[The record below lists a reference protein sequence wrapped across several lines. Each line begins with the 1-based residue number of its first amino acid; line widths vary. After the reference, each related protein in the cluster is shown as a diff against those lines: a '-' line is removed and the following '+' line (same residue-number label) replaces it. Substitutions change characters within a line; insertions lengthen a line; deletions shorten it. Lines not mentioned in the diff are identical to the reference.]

1 MKLVIC
7 EKPSV
12 GATIAA
18 ALGISKRKDG
28 YFEGG
33 DYIISWC
40 IGHLVTLAEAAS
52 YEERYKKWN
61 YSDLPIIPGEFKF
74 SLYKDKKDQFKV
86 LKDLM
91 ERRDVTS
98 LVNACDAGREGELI
112 FRLVMMAAGCE
123 KPIERLW
130 ISSMEDRAIIDG
142 FENLKDGKDYDA
154 LYASALARQKADWL
168 IGINASRLFSLLYKA
183 QLSVGRVQS
192 PTVAMLV
199 ERQGKIDSFEKE
211 KYHLLHL
218 TIDSAD
224 AVSEKFTDMQA
235 AINTLDEL
243 RGKEA
248 LCKSAQ
254 TEKKAQKPQKL
265 YDLTTL
271 QRDANR
277 IFGYTASQTLD
288 YAQALYEKKLLT
300 YPRTDSRFLT
310 SDMEE
315 TAKAI
320 LSLIRAKEPFDK
332 CQAFEANIKGLVND
346 KGVSDHH
353 AIIPTAEIGKYDIA
367 LLPKQERYLLFLV
380 MNRMLSAS
388 AEPHV
393 YEVITAKFE
402 CGGTEFTA
410 KGKRILHEGFK
421 EIEAKFRSLFKSK
434 EEKED
439 GEEAEQVLPAFDEGK
454 AYQAEAMSMTEHFT
468 SPPKNYTEDTLLSA
482 MENAGS
488 EEMPDEAE
496 RKGLGTP
503 ATRASIIEKVIT
515 MGFVERK
522 GKSMIPTEKG
532 KNLIKVLPEILT
544 SPLMTADWED
554 KLVKISKGELSEE
567 AFLSE
572 LCESIRNLVKENTS
586 VSEENLKLFSP
597 ERISL
602 GKCPRCG
609 GDVYEGAQGYFCSN
623 RECRFSI
630 WKDNKYLSSR
640 KVKLTPKMV
649 EALLTKGKTSVK
661 GMWSEQKQKSYDGI
675 LVLDD
680 TGDKYVNFK
689 IEFEQKRGKSR

>member
-12 GATIAA
+12 GAAIAA
-18 ALGISKRKDG
+18 ALGISNRKDG

-40 IGHLVTLAEAAS
+40 IGHLVTLAEAG
-52 YEERYKKWN
+52 YYDEKYKKWN
-61 YSDLPIIPGEFKF
+61 YSDLPIIPCEFKF
-74 SLYKDKKDQFKV
+74 SLYKDKKDQFKI

-91 ERRDVTS
+91 ERSDVTS

-112 FRLVMMAAGCE
+112 FRLVVNVAGCN
-123 KPIERLW
+123 KPQERLW
-130 ISSMEDRAIIDG
+130 ISSMEDKAIIEG
-142 FENLKDGKDYDA
+142 FENLKDGRDYDS
-154 LYASALARQKADWL
+154 LYESALARQKADWL
-168 IGINASRLFSLLYKA
+168 IGINASRLFSLLYKTK
-183 QLSVGRVQS
+183 LSVGRVQS

-199 ERQGKIDSFEKE
+199 ERQGKIDNFEKE
-211 KYHLLHL
+211 RYHLLHL
-218 TIDSAD
+218 SINGAD
-224 AVSEKFTDMQA
+224 AVSERYPDMQLA
-235 AINTLDEL
+235 VNTMDEL
-243 RGKEA
+243 RGKEI
-248 LCKSAQ
+248 LCKSVAV
-254 TEKKAQKPQKL
+254 EKKAQKPQKL

-300 YPRTDSRFLT
+300 YPRTDSKFLT

-315 TAKAI
+315 TARGI
-320 LSLIRAKEPFDK
+320 ISLIKGKEPFDK
-332 CQAFEANIKGLVND
+332 CHEFEANIKALIND

-353 AIIPTAEIGKYDIA
+353 AIIPTAEIEKYDIN
-367 LLPKQERYLLFLV
+367 LLPKQERYLLMLV
-380 MNRMLSAS
+380 MNRLFSAS

-393 YEVITAKFE
+393 YEAITAKFE
-402 CGGTEFTA
+402 CCGIEFTA
-410 KGKRILHEGFK
+410 KGKNILHEGFK
-421 EIEAKFRSLFKSK
+421 EIEKTFRSHFKSK
-434 EEKED
+434 EEKE
-439 GEEAEQVLPAFDEGK
+439 EEDDSEQVISTFEENK
-454 AYQAEAMSMTEHFT
+454 VYQADSLSMTEHFT

-482 MENAGS
+482 MENAGI
-488 EEMPDEAE
+488 EDMPEDAE

-503 ATRASIIEKVIT
+503 ATRASIIEKVIS

-532 KNLIKVLPEILT
+532 KNLIKVLPEILA

-554 KLVKISKGELSEE
+554 KLVKISKGELGESE
-567 AFLSE
+567 FLSE
-572 LCESIRNLVKENTS
+572 LSESIRSLVKENTS
-586 VSEENLKLFSP
+586 VSDDDLKLFSSD
-597 ERISL
+597 RVSL

-609 GDVYEGAQGYFCSN
+609 CEVYEGKQGYFCSN
-623 RECRFSI
+623 HDCRFSI
-630 WKDNKYLSSR
+630 WKDNKYLLSR
-640 KVKLTPKMV
+640 KVKLSPKMV
-649 EALLTKGKTSVK
+649 ESLLSKGKVSIK

-689 IEFEQKRGKSR
+689 IEFEQKRGRSR